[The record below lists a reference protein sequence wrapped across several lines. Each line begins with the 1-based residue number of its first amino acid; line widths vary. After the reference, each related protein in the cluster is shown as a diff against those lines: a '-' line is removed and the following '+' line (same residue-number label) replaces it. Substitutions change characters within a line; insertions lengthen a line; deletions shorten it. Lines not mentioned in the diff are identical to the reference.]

1 MALLRPVEADDR
13 AEGLARAVG
22 ISVPTTF
29 YWRHKILTA
38 LGKLPKPTLTGLVE
52 ADETFFLES

>member
-13 AEGLARAVG
+13 AEGLSRAVG
-22 ISVPTTF
+22 ISVPTAF

-38 LGKLPKPTLTGLVE
+38 LGKLPKPTLTGRE

>member
-13 AEGLARAVG
+13 AEGLARAVV
-22 ISVPTTF
+22 ISVPTAF

-38 LGKLPKPTLTGLVE
+38 LGKLPEPTLSLVE